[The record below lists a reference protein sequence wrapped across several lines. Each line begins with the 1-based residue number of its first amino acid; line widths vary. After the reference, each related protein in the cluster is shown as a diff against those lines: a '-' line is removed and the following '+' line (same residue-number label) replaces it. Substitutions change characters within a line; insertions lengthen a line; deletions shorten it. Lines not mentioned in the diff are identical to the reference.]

1 MLKVQTDSSF
11 SCLDAENWAG
21 VGLFVRT
28 QSKVLAEWV
37 RIDKCG
43 QEKGTKGDTKIKKDP
58 VGSGGFGSFR
68 KCL

>member
-1 MLKVQTDSSF
+1 M
-11 SCLDAENWAG
+11 
-21 VGLFVRT
+21 RT